1 MISVE
6 SHLYDAYDGGSDKDD
21 DDEEEEQDDDDDDD
35 DDDDV
40 NKKDCQDKD
49 GCYDGDIDVD

>member
-21 DDEEEEQDDDDDDD
+21 DDEEEE
-35 DDDDV
+35 
-40 NKKDCQDKD
+40 
-49 GCYDGDIDVD
+49 